1 DGTQCEKKFP
11 FNGETFV
18 FIDYRSS
25 FRLRIFVLGVDSIEI
40 EAVMPGG
47 GGGALKSLKPKIQS
61 VDIQAAAGWG
71 IAAAAGAIWVVQPFD
86 WIKKT
91 FIDKPAAEE
100 N

>member
-1 DGTQCEKKFP
+1 
-11 FNGETFV
+11 
-18 FIDYRSS
+18 
-25 FRLRIFVLGVDSIEI
+25 
-40 EAVMPGG
+40 MPGG

-91 FIDKPAAEE
+91 FIDKPAEE

>member
-1 DGTQCEKKFP
+1 RE
-11 FNGETFV
+11 
-18 FIDYRSS
+18 R
-25 FRLRIFVLGVDSIEI
+25 EI